1 MLGGSEDGLTSSLTS
16 AAWHGWGGVQH
27 VGTTGDGHV
36 LQPHHHGHPLT
47 NSDLTMSPH
56 TGLHGDGST
65 FHCRIFS
72 SFTPDGSLKT
82 AEA

>member
-1 MLGGSEDGLTSSLTS
+1 MLGGGEDGLTSSLTS
-16 AAWHGWGGVQH
+16 AAWHGGGGVQH

-36 LQPHHHGHPLT
+36 LQPHHHGPPLT